1 MNELSIIEK
10 VNILGL
16 DLNIYG
22 DLENPLF
29 LAKDIAKAIG
39 HSNITKMLEIVGR
52 KDELTSGYVIDT
64 LGRKQEMKLLTEN
77 QVYKILMRSDKPIAM
92 EIQEGLYNFL
102 KAWRKKEITVIPAKQ
117 RLLLNIIEAN
127 NDMSKALAINEYE
140 NIYVKPLELENE
152 QQAQKIIELQPKA
165 DYCDNI
171 LKPNH
176 VFAITHIAKDL
187 GTTPNE
193 VNKILEK
200 LEIQYHGSKLMPW
213 ILRAEYDWLVPQY
226 CDYEDFKNDFMKI
239 PVKNLKWS
247 EKGRMWLIET
257 LDQAGYLEWFDG
269 KPRVK
274 KEGKKKCKKQAQ
286 IDVWT
291 I

>member
-102 KAWRKKEITVIPAKQ
+102 KAWRKKEITVIPVKQ

-286 IDVWT
+286 IDVRT